1 MANTYQ
7 RKTREFHVNDK
18 SLRVIIIRRLLLY
31 FREREREKES
41 ERESEREILVRISV
55 SKQELKHIS
64 TKKSEKKM
72 TAKLNKRWL
81 PVYVT

>member
-1 MANTYQ
+1 MAKTYQ

-31 FREREREKES
+31 FREREKESEKES
-41 ERESEREILVRISV
+41 ERAILVRISV

-64 TKKSEKKM
+64 SKKNLKKDDRK
-72 TAKLNKRWL
+72 T
-81 PVYVT
+81 